1 MLVKSSVNIIGNIE
15 MTRLINTAIEVT
27 MMTMIFLDN
36 MQQAMILSN
45 SACE

>member
-1 MLVKSSVNIIGNIE
+1 